1 MAMKITAQS
10 KIVTQGFTRIKLFAE
25 QTASLEKIE
34 ETVNKFLL
42 DNVDSIIVK
51 DIKYTAASPNP
62 NNSAWKNW
70 TVMVIY
76 ETK

>member
-1 MAMKITAQS
+1 MVQ
-10 KIVTQGFTRIKLFAE
+10 IKLFTE
-25 QTASLEKIE
+25 KTADIEKLE
-34 ETVNKFLL
+34 ETVNKFLRE
-42 DNVDSIIVK
+42 NIESIIVK
-51 DIKYTAASPNP
+51 DIKYTAESPNP